1 MSIIKYDGY
10 LKTPHLTMI
19 LSLLKGLPA
28 ISSLRERERKSTDFM
43 TVAAAAASQ
52 SGLTT

>member
-28 ISSLRERERKSTDFM
+28 ISSLTERKKEH
-43 TVAAAAASQ
+43 
-52 SGLTT
+52 